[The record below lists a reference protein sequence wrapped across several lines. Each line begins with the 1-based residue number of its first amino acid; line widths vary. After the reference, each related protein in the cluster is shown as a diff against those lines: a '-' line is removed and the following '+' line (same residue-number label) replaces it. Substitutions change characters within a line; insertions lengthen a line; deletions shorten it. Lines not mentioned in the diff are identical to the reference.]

1 MFGKKTESK
10 PQGRIDTLIGAGTRI
25 EGNIK
30 FSGGLRIDGEVVG
43 NVEAAEGATSST
55 LVVSELARVEGGV
68 SAGHLIVNG
77 TIVGP
82 VKALE
87 SLEMLSR
94 AKIIGDVDYAMIEMH
109 QGAVIHGHLVTPACG
124 TELNAA
130 ALT

>member
-25 EGNIK
+25 EGNVK

-55 LVVSELARVEGGV
+55 LVVSELARVEGRV

-109 QGAVIHGHLVTPACG
+109 QGAVIHGHLVTSVSG
-124 TELNAA
+124 VELNATA
-130 ALT
+130 PA